1 MYANANAKYLPKD
14 PTDMGFMLRPGYM
27 GGFAAVETLRRELSR
42 PLGAIKAKRKY
53 GANPRRSTYGVN
65 PHRNTY
71 GLMQTSPHNC
81 LYGFGDDDPSVKF
94 RKYVG
99 FGDDSTDTAG
109 QYSSDDTSDLAAQAI
124 VGETPSY
131 VQPDQTVTP
140 TPASTPAP
148 STASSL
154 LSNLT
159 QDIIQLAAPV
169 ATAVKSA
176 TTTVAKPTVVT
187 TTSSTDW
194 LLYGGLAAALGLG
207 YYFFIYKKA

>member
-1 MYANANAKYLPKD
+1 MYANTNAKYLPKD

-53 GANPRRSTYGVN
+53 GANPHRS
-65 PHRNTY
+65 TY

-94 RKYVG
+94 RKYTG

-109 QYSSDDTSDLAAQAI
+109 QYSSDESSDIASQMIATEPVNTYI
-124 VGETPSY
+124 
-131 VQPDQTVTP
+131 QPGSEQV
-140 TPASTPAP
+140 STPAP
-148 STASSL
+148 TPAPSGASSL

-176 TTTVAKPTVVT
+176 TTTVVT
-187 TTSSTDW
+187 TTSSTNW